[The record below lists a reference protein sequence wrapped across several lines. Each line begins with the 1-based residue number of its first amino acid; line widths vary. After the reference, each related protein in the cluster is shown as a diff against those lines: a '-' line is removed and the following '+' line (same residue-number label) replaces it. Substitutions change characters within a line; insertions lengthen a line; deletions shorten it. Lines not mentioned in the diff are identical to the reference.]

1 MKIDKDT
8 IKYIANL
15 AMIEILPY
23 EEEKYSK
30 DLEQILTYV
39 EILDKMDLSKLTEL
53 SDTIDKSNQTGKDE
67 VERPMDRE
75 LIESNAPEMRDGTF
89 RVPRVLE

>member
-15 AMIEILPY
+15 AMIEILEG

-30 DLEQILTYV
+30 DLEQILTYC
-39 EILDKMDLSKLTEL
+39 EILGNMDTTKTLEFKNPINNSNKLR
-53 SDTIDKSNQTGKDE
+53 KDE
-67 VERPMDRE
+67 VKKNLDRNL
-75 LIESNAPEMRDGTF
+75 LISNAAETEDGMF
-89 RVPRVLE
+89 KVPKVL

>member
-15 AMIEILPY
+15 AMIEILEE

-30 DLEQILTYV
+30 DLEQILTYC
-39 EILDKMDLSKLTEL
+39 EILDNMDTTKALEFKNP
-53 SDTIDKSNQTGKDE
+53 INNSNKFRKDE
-67 VERPMDRE
+67 IKETLDRDL
-75 LIESNAPEMRDGTF
+75 LISNAAETEDGMF
-89 RVPRVLE
+89 KVPKVL

>member
-15 AMIEILPY
+15 AMIEISG

-30 DLEQILTYV
+30 DLEQILTYA
-39 EILDKMDLSKLTEL
+39 EILDNMDTTKALEYR
-53 SDTIDKSNQTGKDE
+53 DPIDNSNRFRKDE
-67 VERPMDRE
+67 VKESIDRE
-75 LIESNAPEMRDGTF
+75 LLISNAAETEDSMF
-89 RVPRVLE
+89 KVPKVL

>member
-15 AMIEILPY
+15 AMIEILED

-30 DLEQILTYV
+30 DLEQILTYA
-39 EILDKMDLSKLTEL
+39 EILDKMDMTKLPEFKKHLWTE
-53 SDTIDKSNQTGKDE
+53 N
-67 VERPMDRE
+67 
-75 LIESNAPEMRDGTF
+75 
-89 RVPRVLE
+89 

>member
-15 AMIEILPY
+15 AMVDISG

-30 DLEQILTYV
+30 DLEQILTYA
-39 EILDKMDLSKLTEL
+39 EILDNMDTTKALEFRNPIS
-53 SDTIDKSNQTGKDE
+53 SSNIFRKDE
-67 VERPMDRE
+67 VKESIDRE
-75 LIESNAPEMRDGTF
+75 LLISNAAETEDSMF
-89 RVPRVLE
+89 KVPKVL

>member
-15 AMIEILPY
+15 AMIEILED

-30 DLEQILTYV
+30 DLEQILTYA
-39 EILDKMDLSKLTEL
+39 EILDKMDMTKLPEFKNP
-53 SDTIDKSNQTGKDE
+53 INNSNKFRKDE
-67 VERPMDRE
+67 VKAPMDRE
-75 LIESNAPEMRDGTF
+75 LMISNATEIQDGMF
-89 RVPRVLE
+89 RVPKVLE

>member
-15 AMIEILPY
+15 SMIEILEE

-30 DLEQILTYV
+30 DLEQILTYC
-39 EILDKMDLSKLTEL
+39 EIIDNLDTSKVLEFVNP
-53 SDTIDKSNQTGKDE
+53 INNSNKFRKDE
-67 VERPMDRE
+67 VKENLDRDL
-75 LIESNAPEMRDGTF
+75 LISNAAETEDGMF
-89 RVPRVLE
+89 KVPKVL

>member
-15 AMIEILPY
+15 AMIEISEE

-30 DLEQILTYV
+30 DLEQILTYA
-39 EILDKMDLSKLTEL
+39 EILDNMDTTKALEFKNPINNSNKFRNHSGHIEFLT
-53 SDTIDKSNQTGKDE
+53 
-67 VERPMDRE
+67 
-75 LIESNAPEMRDGTF
+75 
-89 RVPRVLE
+89 